1 MSEYA
6 VGILPNST
14 WVDFA
19 PVTLLAEVQQNIR
32 TIVTTVLGSA
42 SGSRNIGV
50 VWDMVD
56 EPIHVAKARITG
68 VIMAAIAEQE
78 PRVQVTRITFDEQTV
93 EAGMYGRLI
102 PTIRFILAGEGV
114 T

>member
-1 MSEYA
+1 MTEYA
-6 VGILPNST
+6 VEILPNST

-19 PVTLLAEVQQNIR
+19 PATLLSEVQQNIR

-42 SGSRNIGV
+42 PGSRHIGV

-56 EPIHVAKARITG
+56 EPINVQKARITG
-68 VIMAAIAEQE
+68 LIMAAIAEQE
-78 PRVQVTRITFDEQTV
+78 PRVQVTRITFNEQSV
-93 EAGMYGRLI
+93 EASMYGRLV
-102 PTIRFILAGEGV
+102 PTIRFILAGEGA